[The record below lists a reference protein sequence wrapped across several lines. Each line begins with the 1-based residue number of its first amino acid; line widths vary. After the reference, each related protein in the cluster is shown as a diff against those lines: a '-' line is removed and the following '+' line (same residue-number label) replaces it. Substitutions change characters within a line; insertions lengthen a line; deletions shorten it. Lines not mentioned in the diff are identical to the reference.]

1 MAYCGLT
8 VNLPTNSGNQSGV
21 RLTLIDIT
29 YDYNAQMYNCK
40 YKCKTF
46 CIVWMNIAAKRALNR
61 ETRIFYYSA
70 VLPLKPI
77 VDSGI
82 NPRSI

>member
-1 MAYCGLT
+1 
-8 VNLPTNSGNQSGV
+8 
-21 RLTLIDIT
+21 
-29 YDYNAQMYNCK
+29 MYNCK

-46 CIVWMNIAAKRALNR
+46 FIVGMNIAAKRALNR
-61 ETRIFYYSA
+61 VTRIFYYSA
-70 VLPLKPI
+70 ILPLKPI